1 MKFKK
6 SIIFLFIIFIIF
18 NIYIFFT
25 YSTHIIN
32 YFLNIDFYTNVRYA
46 SKYAVN
52 CSLHIDKE
60 NKDIQI
66 HISGNTVTNMSI
78 DRYYSYNQIVEEVS
92 NYLKKHEKKFNGYK
106 INIEFWTRS
115 NINNMYLYNFNFNT
129 NEPYD
134 HIYDFNYMK
143 TSFCPY
149 EENDTILDKN
159 LFSSIQDIY
168 IYDLFSGPINTKESL
183 YFLNSMDNLKSL
195 RTNFNLY
202 DERYT
207 LWLNYIKE
215 VHPSCEIIC
224 SR

>member
-92 NYLKKHEKKFNGYK
+92 NY
-106 INIEFWTRS
+106 
-115 NINNMYLYNFNFNT
+115 
-129 NEPYD
+129 
-134 HIYDFNYMK
+134 
-143 TSFCPY
+143 
-149 EENDTILDKN
+149 
-159 LFSSIQDIY
+159 
-168 IYDLFSGPINTKESL
+168 
-183 YFLNSMDNLKSL
+183 
-195 RTNFNLY
+195 
-202 DERYT
+202 
-207 LWLNYIKE
+207 
-215 VHPSCEIIC
+215 
-224 SR
+224 